1 MTQAR
6 TPARFEDPQAYERFM
21 GRWSAKLAPLFLDFM
36 QVHDGDR
43 ILDVG
48 SGTGNLALAIA
59 ARAPQASLTGIDPS
73 AAFVAFARRRTA
85 LPPQFRFEVG
95 DLASLRF
102 ADDSFDRGLCQL
114 VLNFIPDCRGA
125 LATLCR
131 VVRPGGTIGAVLWKL
146 GNGMDML
153 DVFWQAVGP
162 QPQAEKSGERSTA
175 FSKEEIVALWNEAGL
190 ADVASAD
197 LAIEMDFASFDD
209 YWAPFLLGQ
218 GPAGTY
224 AASLTGDER
233 SALQTRLRAQLRI
246 TRADDPFSLTA
257 RAFAVRGTVVPRS

>member
-1 MTQAR
+1 MTPAR
-6 TPARFEDPQAYERFM
+6 TPARFDDPQAYERFM
-21 GRWSAKLAPLFLDFM
+21 GRWSAKLAPLFLDFV

-59 ARAPQASLTGIDPS
+59 ERAPDASLTGIDPT
-73 AAFVAFARRRTA
+73 AAFIAFARRRTA

-95 DLASLRF
+95 DLSSLRF

-153 DVFWQAVGP
+153 DMFWQAVGP
-162 QPQAEKSGERSTA
+162 QRQDERSGERSTA
-175 FSKEEIVALWNEAGL
+175 FSKEEIVTLWNEAGL
-190 ADVASAD
+190 TNVASAD
-197 LAIEMDFASFDD
+197 LAIKMDFASFDD
-209 YWAPFLLGQ
+209 YWSPFLLGQ
-218 GPAGTY
+218 GPAGSY

-233 SALQTRLRAQLRI
+233 RALQARLRGQLGI

-257 RAFAVRGTVVPRS
+257 RAFAVCGTVAPRS